1 MMNLDNFFYYKLGAS
16 FLLSN
21 FFCMT
26 FGSFFNGG
34 HHRHDYFKDFNVR
47 FTIDLYNRNTI
58 FRLTVF
64 LMEKQ
69 RFSRNFMG
77 RNFFERY
84 CRLLPRM

>member
-1 MMNLDNFFYYKLGAS
+1 
-16 FLLSN
+16 
-21 FFCMT
+21 MT

-34 HHRHDYFKDFNVR
+34 HRR
-47 FTIDLYNRNTI
+47 ALIILRTLMLDLCHRNTI

-77 RNFFERY
+77 RNFFKRY
-84 CRLLPRM
+84 YRLSPLIS